1 MACRKGSV
9 SKAWGTA
16 CLHGTTGGRVRVH
29 TYIHTYIHTSMHA
42 CMHACIHTYIH
53 TCIHTYIDVLWG
65 LEVLHL
71 VRGFLV
77 LYNLG
82 FAGVF
87 GKQT

>member
-1 MACRKGSV
+1 M
-9 SKAWGTA
+9 
-16 CLHGTTGGRVRVH
+16 
-29 TYIHTYIHTSMHA
+29 YIHTYIHTSMHA
-42 CMHACIHTYIH
+42 CMHACMHPYIHTYLHTYIHTYIH
-53 TCIHTYIDVLWG
+53 VLWG

-87 GKQT
+87 GKLT